1 MAPHQPMCGPHGSFT
16 VSWPHGMPSYE
27 KFVRRFIA
35 NTTVSSTVNNK
46 HPSPELQSPLLQEL
60 QRQRQIW
67 RASEQ
72 APEVSNST
80 QELEPSQY
88 SELDHALGG
97 GLPKQGL
104 LLINSDFALG
114 ELRLLQHYLRKR
126 LQDRLLAMIA
136 PPHDLSSDALIAMG
150 LNVQQLLLITHTQRA
165 ESLWSAE
172 QCLQSGRCA
181 LVLLW
186 EEALTNDR
194 KGRAQAP
201 RALTMAESKRLKL
214 AAEAGSSTMIVF
226 RKPASPNLAADIN
239 IELEAKPRGLCI
251 HIPKRQ
257 RGWPMRDISVDFSH
271 DWPELCV
278 PKRPQNVIP
287 LQAYQKQSQ

>member
-1 MAPHQPMCGPHGSFT
+1 MNSKH
-16 VSWPHGMPSYE
+16 
-27 KFVRRFIA
+27 
-35 NTTVSSTVNNK
+35 SS
-46 HPSPELQSPLLQEL
+46 PLQSPLLQKL

-72 APEVSNST
+72 APELSGAA
-80 QELEPSQY
+80 QGLEPCQHP
-88 SELDHALGG
+88 ELDHALGG

-114 ELRLLQHYLRKR
+114 ELRFLQHYLRKR
-126 LQDRLLAMIA
+126 MQDRLLAIIA
-136 PPHDLSSDALIAMG
+136 PPYELSSDALIAMG
-150 LNVQQLLLITHTQRA
+150 LNVQQLLLIHNTERD

-181 LVLLW
+181 MVLLW
-186 EEALTNDR
+186 EEALTHAGQ
-194 KGRAQAP
+194 GRIP
-201 RALTMAESKRLKL
+201 RSINMAESKRLKL
-214 AAEAGSSTMIVF
+214 AAEKGSSTMIVF

-239 IELEAKPRGLCI
+239 MELEAKPRGLCV

-257 RGWPMRDISVDFSH
+257 RGWPLRNISVDFSH

-287 LQAYQKQSQ
+287 LQAYQKQAR

>member
-1 MAPHQPMCGPHGSFT
+1 
-16 VSWPHGMPSYE
+16 MPSYK
-27 KFVRRFIA
+27 KFVWSFIE
-35 NTTVSSTVNNK
+35 NTTVSSTVNSK
-46 HPSPELQSPLLQEL
+46 HSSPQLQSPLLQEL
-60 QRQRQIW
+60 RRQRQIW

-72 APEVSNST
+72 VPDPSSSA
-80 QELEPSQY
+80 QELEPCQY
-88 SELDHALGG
+88 AELDHALGG

-104 LLINSDFALG
+104 LLINSNFALG

-150 LNVQQLLLITHTQRA
+150 LNVEQLLLITQTQRD

-194 KGRAQAP
+194 KGQARAS

-239 IELEAKPRGLCI
+239 MELEAKPRGLCI

-257 RGWPMRDISVDFSH
+257 RGWPLRDISVDFSR

-287 LQAYQKQSQ
+287 LQAYQKQAR